1 MEKNCSLPI
10 YHKIALDIANKMH
23 LGEIQEGS
31 LLRGRSSLAGTYN
44 VSPETIRRA
53 MKVLED
59 LEVVSSVKG
68 KGILVLSAD
77 KALSFLNKNQNVTNI
92 SSYKSNLQRLL
103 ISKSKLENEVID
115 NINKIIDYSS
125 RLSNIN
131 PLIPFEF
138 EITQECKFIGLTAG
152 ETKFW
157 QHTSATIVG
166 VKRNGELII
175 SPGPYI
181 EFKESDILMVVGDN
195 SIHHSVPSF
204 LYGLSDEDEN
214 N

>member
-1 MEKNCSLPI
+1 MERNSSLPI
-10 YHKIALDIANKMH
+10 YHKIALDIANKIH
-23 LGEIQEGS
+23 IGDIQEGS

-59 LEVVSSVKG
+59 LEVVCSVKG
-68 KGILVLSAD
+68 KGILVLSSE
-77 KALSFLNKNQNVTNI
+77 KALSFLNKNQNMTNI
-92 SSYKSNLQRLL
+92 SSYRSNLQQLL
-103 ISKSKLENEVID
+103 ASKAKLENEIVD

-131 PLIPFEF
+131 PLVPFEF
-138 EITQECKFIGLTAG
+138 KITNECKFIGKTAG
-152 ETKFW
+152 EIKFW

-166 VKRNGELII
+166 VKRDGNLIV

-181 EFKESDILMVVGDN
+181 EFKENDILLVVGDS
-195 SIHHSVPSF
+195 SIHHSVPVF
-204 LYGLSDEDEN
+204 LYKNLDTHQD
-214 N
+214 

>member
-1 MEKNCSLPI
+1 MERNSSLPI
-10 YHKIALDIANKMH
+10 YHKIALDIANKIH
-23 LGEIQEGS
+23 IGDIQEGS

-59 LEVVSSVKG
+59 LEVVCSVKG
-68 KGILVLSAD
+68 KGILVLSSE
-77 KALSFLNKNQNVTNI
+77 KACSFLNKNQNITNI
-92 SSYKSNLQRLL
+92 SSYRLNLQQLL
-103 ISKSKLENEVID
+103 ASKAKLENEIVD

-131 PLIPFEF
+131 PLVPFEF
-138 EITQECKFIGLTAG
+138 KITNECKFIGKTAG
-152 ETKFW
+152 EIKFW

-166 VKRNGELII
+166 VKRNGNLIV

-181 EFKESDILMVVGDN
+181 EFKENDILLVVGES
-195 SIHHSVPSF
+195 SIHHSVPAF
-204 LYGLSDEDEN
+204 LYGNLDIDRD
-214 N
+214 

>member
-1 MEKNCSLPI
+1 MERNSSLPI
-10 YHKIALDIANKMH
+10 YHKIALDIANKIH
-23 LGEIQEGS
+23 IGDIQEGS

-59 LEVVSSVKG
+59 LEVVCSVKG
-68 KGILVLSAD
+68 KGILVLSSE
-77 KALSFLNKNQNVTNI
+77 KALSFLNKNQNMTNI
-92 SSYKSNLQRLL
+92 SSYRSNLQQLL
-103 ISKSKLENEVID
+103 ASKAKLENEIVD

-131 PLIPFEF
+131 PLVPFEF
-138 EITQECKFIGLTAG
+138 KITNECKFIGKTAG
-152 ETKFW
+152 EIKFW

-166 VKRNGELII
+166 VKRDGNLIV

-181 EFKESDILMVVGDN
+181 EFKENDILLVVGES
-195 SIHHSVPSF
+195 SIHHSVPVF
-204 LYGLSDEDEN
+204 LYGNLDINQD
-214 N
+214 

>member
-1 MEKNCSLPI
+1 MERNSSLPI
-10 YHKIALDIANKMH
+10 YHKIALDIANKIH
-23 LGEIQEGS
+23 IGDIQEGS

-59 LEVVSSVKG
+59 LEVVCSVKG
-68 KGILVLSAD
+68 KGILVLSSE
-77 KALSFLNKNQNVTNI
+77 KALSFLNKNQNMTNV
-92 SSYKSNLQRLL
+92 SSYRLNLQQLL
-103 ISKSKLENEVID
+103 ASKAKLENEIVD

-131 PLIPFEF
+131 PLVPFEF
-138 EITQECKFIGLTAG
+138 KITNECKFIGKTAG
-152 ETKFW
+152 EIKFW

-166 VKRNGELII
+166 VKRDGNLIV

-181 EFKESDILMVVGDN
+181 EFRENDILLVVGES
-195 SIHHSVPSF
+195 SIHHSVPAF
-204 LYGLSDEDEN
+204 LYGNLDIDQD
-214 N
+214 

>member
-1 MEKNCSLPI
+1 MERNSSLPI
-10 YHKIALDIANKMH
+10 YHKIALDIANKIH
-23 LGEIQEGS
+23 IGDIQEGS

-59 LEVVSSVKG
+59 LEVVCSVKG
-68 KGILVLSAD
+68 KGILVLSSE
-77 KALSFLNKNQNVTNI
+77 KACSFLNKNQNITNI
-92 SSYKSNLQRLL
+92 SSYRLNLQQLL
-103 ISKSKLENEVID
+103 ASKAKLENEIVD

-131 PLIPFEF
+131 PLVPFEF
-138 EITQECKFIGLTAG
+138 KITNECRFIGKTAG
-152 ETKFW
+152 EIKFW

-166 VKRNGELII
+166 VKRDGNLIV

-181 EFKESDILMVVGDN
+181 EFKENDILLVVGES
-195 SIHHSVPSF
+195 SIHHSVPIF
-204 LYGLSDEDEN
+204 LYGNSDINQD
-214 N
+214 

>member
-1 MEKNCSLPI
+1 MERNSSLPI
-10 YHKIALDIANKMH
+10 YHKIALDIANKIH
-23 LGEIQEGS
+23 IGDIQEGS

-59 LEVVSSVKG
+59 LEVVCSVKG
-68 KGILVLSAD
+68 KGILVLSSE
-77 KALSFLNKNQNVTNI
+77 KALSFLNKNQNMTNV
-92 SSYKSNLQRLL
+92 SSYRLNLQQLL
-103 ISKSKLENEVID
+103 ASKAKLENEIVD

-131 PLIPFEF
+131 PLVPFEF
-138 EITQECKFIGLTAG
+138 KITNECKFIGKTAG
-152 ETKFW
+152 EIKFW

-166 VKRNGELII
+166 VKRDGNLIV

-181 EFKESDILMVVGDN
+181 EFRENDILLVVGES
-195 SIHHSVPSF
+195 SIHHSVPAF
-204 LYGLSDEDEN
+204 LYEN
-214 N
+214 LDIDQD

>member
-1 MEKNCSLPI
+1 MERNSSLPI
-10 YHKIALDIANKMH
+10 YHKIALDIANKIH
-23 LGEIQEGS
+23 IGDIQEGS

-59 LEVVSSVKG
+59 LEVVCSVKG
-68 KGILVLSAD
+68 KGILVLSSE
-77 KALSFLNKNQNVTNI
+77 KALSFLNKNQNMTNV
-92 SSYKSNLQRLL
+92 SSYRLNLQQLL
-103 ISKSKLENEVID
+103 ASKAKLENEIVD

-131 PLIPFEF
+131 PLVPFEF
-138 EITQECKFIGLTAG
+138 KITNECKFIGKTAG
-152 ETKFW
+152 EIKFW

-166 VKRNGELII
+166 VKRDGNLIV

-181 EFKESDILMVVGDN
+181 EFKENDILLVVGES
-195 SIHHSVPSF
+195 SIHHSVPAF
-204 LYGLSDEDEN
+204 LYGNLDIDQD
-214 N
+214 